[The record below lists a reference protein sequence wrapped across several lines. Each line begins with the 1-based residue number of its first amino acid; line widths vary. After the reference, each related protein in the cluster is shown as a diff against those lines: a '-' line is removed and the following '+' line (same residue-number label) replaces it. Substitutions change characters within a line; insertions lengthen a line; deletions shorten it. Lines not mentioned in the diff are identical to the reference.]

1 MSGREALKHPQ
12 ERVFVVVDAA
22 KPGAF
27 CSTDLASGY
36 LVAILGARFSK
47 PKGVHV
53 NKAELVEKLAKRTG
67 LTKKDARAALDG
79 VVDVVTA
86 ALAKN
91 EPVIIT
97 GFGKFETRK
106 RKATTRMNPQT
117 GQRIKTPAKT
127 VPAFKAGKNLKE
139 LVAKKAG

>member
-1 MSGREALKHPQ
+1 
-12 ERVFVVVDAA
+12 
-22 KPGAF
+22 
-27 CSTDLASGY
+27 LAR
-36 LVAILGARFSK
+36 LPFVAILSARFSK
-47 PKGVHV
+47 PKGVDV
-53 NKAELVEKLAKRTG
+53 NKAELVEKLAKKTG

-86 ALAKN
+86 ALKKN

-127 VPAFKAGKNLKE
+127 VPAFKAGKNLKDT
-139 LVAKKAG
+139 VANKK

>member
-1 MSGREALKHPQ
+1 
-12 ERVFVVVDAA
+12 
-22 KPGAF
+22 
-27 CSTDLASGY
+27 
-36 LVAILGARFSK
+36 
-47 PKGVHV
+47 V
-53 NKAELVEKLAKRTG
+53 NKAELVEKLAKKTG

-79 VVDVVTA
+79 VVEVVTA
-86 ALAKN
+86 ALKKN

-127 VPAFKAGKNLKE
+127 VPAFKAGKNLKDT
-139 LVAKKAG
+139 VANLKPKK

>member
-1 MSGREALKHPQ
+1 
-12 ERVFVVVDAA
+12 VFANRG
-22 KPGAF
+22 GAGIARGDVLQTQDSSELETWQGAPWLLYWAPEF
-27 CSTDLASGY
+27 PNPRGY
-36 LVAILGARFSK
+36 D
-47 PKGVHV
+47 V
-53 NKAELVEKLAKRTG
+53 NKAELVEKLAKETG

-79 VVDVVTA
+79 VVNVITK
-86 ALAKN
+86 ALSKS

-139 LVAKKAG
+139 IVSKK

>member
-1 MSGREALKHPQ
+1 MPYWRQILTP
-12 ERVFVVVDAA
+12 R
-22 KPGAF
+22 
-27 CSTDLASGY
+27 GY
-36 LVAILGARFSK
+36 D
-47 PKGVHV
+47 V
-53 NKAELVEKLAKRTG
+53 NKAELVEKLAKGTG

-79 VVDVVTA
+79 VVDVITQ

-117 GQRIKTPAKT
+117 GQRIKTPAKV
-127 VPAFKAGKNLKE
+127 VPAFKAGKNLKDI
-139 LVAKKAG
+139 VAKKAAATKR

>member
-1 MSGREALKHPQ
+1 M
-12 ERVFVVVDAA
+12 
-22 KPGAF
+22 
-27 CSTDLASGY
+27 
-36 LVAILGARFSK
+36 
-47 PKGVHV
+47 
-53 NKAELVEKLAKRTG
+53 NKAELVEKLAKETG

-79 VVDVVTA
+79 VVNVINK
-86 ALAKN
+86 ALSKN

-139 LVAKKAG
+139 IVGKK

>member
-1 MSGREALKHPQ
+1 LPYWRQILIP
-12 ERVFVVVDAA
+12 R
-22 KPGAF
+22 
-27 CSTDLASGY
+27 GY
-36 LVAILGARFSK
+36 D
-47 PKGVHV
+47 V
-53 NKAELVEKLAKRTG
+53 NKAELVEKLAKGTG

-79 VVDVVTA
+79 VVDVITQ

-117 GQRIKTPAKT
+117 GQRIKTPAKV
-127 VPAFKAGKNLKE
+127 VPAFKAGKNLKDI
-139 LVAKKAG
+139 VAKKAAATKRSAGRARCPGQPTE